1 MYVCVCRA
9 VTEGEIKA
17 AIDQG
22 MRSMRELRQ
31 GLGVASQCGKC
42 GQCALHMLRQVKT
55 ESPTEG
61 LNLS

>member
-42 GQCALHMLRQVKT
+42 GQCALHMLRQVRT
-55 ESPTEG
+55 ESPAQA